1 LAVLDSSIDIQ
12 ALRAG
17 HAQQVLLSRFNFQL
31 ENGPRQ
37 AVDHMTFII
46 EAVKDDHYT
55 TDIRSSAVV
64 AVILARKLAADG
76 FAVSI
81 RAPTGLLYS
90 ADRFNQLLT
99 NKNAQETGDDG

>member
-1 LAVLDSSIDIQ
+1 M
-12 ALRAG
+12 
-17 HAQQVLLSRFNFQL
+17 
-31 ENGPRQ
+31 
-37 AVDHMTFII
+37 DHMTFII
-46 EAVKDDHYT
+46 QAVKGDHYT

-90 ADRFNQLLT
+90 ADQFNLLLT
-99 NKNAQETGDDG
+99 SKSLDEQETGDNA